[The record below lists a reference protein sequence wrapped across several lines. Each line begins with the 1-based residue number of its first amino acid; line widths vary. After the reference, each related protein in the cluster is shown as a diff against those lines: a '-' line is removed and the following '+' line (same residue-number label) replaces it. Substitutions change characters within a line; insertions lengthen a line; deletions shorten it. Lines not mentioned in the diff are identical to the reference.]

1 DLDPLLD
8 PGALLG
14 VLDVHVLDAD
24 GPAVGVPQD
33 AQDLAQ
39 GQPGRPAEP
48 TGGEAALQVPQGQ
61 AVVGDVQVVVLALA
75 VLQRVGVGHQVA
87 PHPVGVDKLLDPGGL
102 GDVVIVAGGD

>member
-1 DLDPLLD
+1 GLRRVQPAQDAQLLVGGQLLVGDLDPLLN

-75 VLQRVGVGHQVA
+75 VLQRVGVGHQV
-87 PHPVGVDKLLDPGGL
+87 
-102 GDVVIVAGGD
+102 